1 MGVPLPGPTHSRKD
15 GTRIYVTPPPPL
27 RFAERAPRRISPWQ
41 RWLSGI
47 ALALLL
53 WVALD
58 LAYVSIG
65 AETDQAQVADV
76 IVVLGCNIEG
86 DNGQPG
92 ECIQARAGQ
101 AALLYHH
108 GLAPWIIASGGGGK
122 ERRTEAA
129 VLTRVLIAAG
139 VPAAAILAEDQS
151 RDTIQN
157 LRNSQALMTTHGW
170 HTALLVTEPYH
181 IKRATLI
188 AHDLGVTVYPSPA
201 RASPLWTQPARRL
214 LKLSEDTGSLM
225 LYQLKRLAGVQ
236 T

>member
-1 MGVPLPGPTHSRKD
+1 M
-15 GTRIYVTPPPPL
+15 TPSVMRSARR
-27 RFAERAPRRISPWQ
+27 RFRWVGRA
-41 RWLSGI
+41 LGGLV
-47 ALALLL
+47 LALVL

-58 LAYVSIG
+58 LAYVSLD
-65 AETDQAQVADV
+65 AETDLAQPADV

-92 ECIQARAGQ
+92 ECLQARADQ
-101 AALLYHH
+101 AALLYRQ

-122 ERRTEAA
+122 GRRTEAA
-129 VLTRVLIAAG
+129 VLTRVLVAAG
-139 VPAAAILAEDQS
+139 VPATAILPEDRS
-151 RDTIQN
+151 HDTIQN
-157 LRNSQALMTTHGW
+157 IRNSQTLMQSHGW

-188 AHDLGVTVYPSPA
+188 AHDLGLTVYPSPA

-225 LYQLKRLAGVQ
+225 LYQLKRVTGVQ
-236 T
+236 N